1 MGAYSEIHDALGE
14 QGMILRGGFHP
25 QEDDAVPAS
34 ADGIPAHTLLMVG
47 NAGSAMWQA
56 FQRADK
62 VDVSDPLNT
71 WVQAMLSTLAETFD
85 GRALFPFSGP
95 PYLPFQR
102 WAQRADSVW
111 SSPIGILIHSE
122 FGLWHA
128 YRGALVFERQVQL
141 PTRAKRERPC
151 DSCEQRPCL
160 STCPVHAFSETGY
173 DVSACVSHV
182 TRWDGRD
189 CIDLGCRARR
199 GCPVGREFMYSSP
212 HAAFHQRAFVR
223 ARLARS

>member
-1 MGAYSEIHDALGE
+1 LGAYSEIQDALSE
-14 QGMILRGGFHP
+14 HGMILRGGFHP
-25 QEDDAVPAS
+25 HEDDAVPAS
-34 ADGIPAHTLLMVG
+34 SDGRPTNTLLMVG
-47 NAGSAMWQA
+47 NAGSAMWRA
-56 FQRADK
+56 FQRAEENNG
-62 VDVSDPLNT
+62 SDPLDT
-71 WVQAMLSTLAETFD
+71 WVQSVLSTLATQFD

-102 WAQRADSVW
+102 WAQRADTVW

-128 YRGALVFERQVQL
+128 YRGALVFDRPIQL
-141 PTRAKRERPC
+141 PPTPRHERPC

-160 STCPVHAFSETGY
+160 STCPVNAFSEAGY

-182 TRWDGRD
+182 VRREGRD

-199 GCPVGREFMYSSP
+199 GCPVGREFMYAAP

-223 ARLARS
+223 ARQAES